1 MEAIGSE
8 DLMVITADVA
18 LGSRMLGHLAYGQ
31 VIQVLER
38 RQLSASPQQEN
49 GGAEVKAESMA
60 REGEEDPTT
69 KLARRTAGSS
79 AEQER
84 LAAVRIQSMQRGKVA
99 RRKAKLAR
107 RESSRQRMSL
117 VDRQAD
123 AAKLRQRRTA
133 GSSAEQERLAAV
145 RIQSMQRGKVARRK
159 AKGRK
164 ASQAKS
170 QKKKVSKNPS
180 VNRIRFDGGPSL
192 GSNCWVSDRAPGSD
206 GQLLLQLAVPRSPT
220 KLPPMELSSEPKRAV
235 TPGGSTIVRSSTPGG
250 TLFVR
255 ATTPNGTMTQ
265 TITRTSA
272 GSDEYQTAKLRLLG
286 LVPNLV
292 VEYEGE
298 FDREYENVS

>member
-1 MEAIGSE
+1 MSLV
-8 DLMVITADVA
+8 DRQADA
-18 LGSRMLGHLAYGQ
+18 AKL
-31 VIQVLER
+31 
-38 RQLSASPQQEN
+38 RQQ
-49 GGAEVKAESMA
+49 
-60 REGEEDPTT
+60 
-69 KLARRTAGSS
+69 RTAGSS

-99 RRKAKLAR
+99 RRKA
-107 RESSRQRMSL
+107 E
-117 VDRQAD
+117 
-123 AAKLRQRRTA
+123 
-133 GSSAEQERLAAV
+133 E
-145 RIQSMQRGKVARRK
+145 
-159 AKGRK
+159 RK
-164 ASQAKS
+164 ASKATQ
-170 QKKKVSKNPS
+170 KVSKNPS

>member
-1 MEAIGSE
+1 MTWARTAGLLMEASEERSRLAEEAEASSASRGAEFMEAIGSE

-69 KLARRTAGSS
+69 KLA
-79 AEQER
+79 
-84 LAAVRIQSMQRGKVA
+84 
-99 RRKAKLAR
+99 
-107 RESSRQRMSL
+107 
-117 VDRQAD
+117 
-123 AAKLRQRRTA
+123 RRTA